1 MRTHALSDQ
10 PSMANPAP
18 WHELLHHGLN
28 LKRSMAKGE
37 ESEDVSSLKSQV
49 VEWWQVLSSMTFS
62 AH

>member
-1 MRTHALSDQ
+1 
-10 PSMANPAP
+10 MANPAP

-49 VEWWQVLSSMTFS
+49 VEWWRVLSSMTFA